1 MTRMLMVAMG
11 LVLAATLAM
20 AGTEVKPQCGDD
32 KDHKDGP
39 PVVKRDSGLVAH
51 YFKDPT
57 EWDGNWKEGTK
68 PTVDA
73 VNWTFRE
80 YKYSRIEPLV
90 NHSFIRR
97 GWFSVRWVG
106 SIDLAPGNSDKKDGK
121 DVKGVEVPAE
131 GAEVKFEF
139 WADDGARLYIDGEKV
154 IDDWRHCSDAS
165 PESHRT
171 ATVKLTAGP
180 HKIVVEYFQ
189 GESLQKDDKDPAKLY
204 WSCEVLKMKR
214 QIVPAAHFSHTEADL
229 QDYEP
234 SVKPEGAKD
243 EKVEVKLINGP
254 DGDKGKDKK

>member
-1 MTRMLMVAMG
+1 MLRALMVAMG

-20 AGTEVKPQCGDD
+20 AGTEDKGKP
-32 KDHKDGP
+32 DGT
-39 PVVKRDSGLVAH
+39 PVVKRDAGLVAH

-80 YKYSRIEPLV
+80 YRFSRIEPLV

-106 SIDLAPGNSDKKDGK
+106 SIDLAPGSSDKKD
-121 DVKGVEVPAE
+121 VKGLDIPAE
-131 GAEVKFEF
+131 GVEVKFEF
-139 WADDGARLYIDGEKV
+139 WADDGARLYVDGEKV
-154 IDDWRHCSDAS
+154 IDDWRHCSDET
-165 PESHRT
+165 PEAHRS

-180 HKIVVEYFQ
+180 HKIVIEYFQ

-204 WSCEVLKMKR
+204 WSCEALKIKK
-214 QIVPAAHFSHTEADL
+214 QVVPAAHFSHTEADL

-254 DGDKGKDKK
+254 DKDKGGDKK